1 MYRYGSYSR
10 VVVFLLDGN
19 MTHPLNRLDV
29 GKYISFVK
37 TRPNVVGEYMT
48 IVRIHPN
55 GYLVLRNDDEIV
67 LYPRKIARR
76 FSAGQNIRQIVQR
89 HRLMTRAET
98 LAFIPFINRNY
109 TMMPYVSRSAN
120 RRARI
125 N

>member
-19 MTHPLNRLDV
+19 MTHPLNRLGV

-48 IVRIHPN
+48 IVRFHPN
-55 GYLVLRNDDEIV
+55 RYLVLRNDDDIV
-67 LYPRKIARR
+67 LYPGTISRR
-76 FSAGQNIRQIVQR
+76 LNAGQTLNQIVHR
-89 HRLMTRAET
+89 HSFMTRAET

-109 TMMPYVSRSAN
+109 TRMPNTVRRAN
-120 RRARI
+120 KRARI